1 MRKAYIYILILVSF
15 TFSFQVSNG
24 LLMQDETY
32 ITGDDGVIRMYV
44 NIIGHVKNP
53 GTYLV
58 YDKIDLLSALSI
70 AGGYLPGADI
80 KKILIYSK
88 NGENNKINLNK
99 ILSSNTP
106 LDRMVDLK
114 PHDTIYIEQRNLH
127 KFFISSNLPS
137 MILSFITLAIT
148 LEDKNGN

>member
-1 MRKAYIYILILVSF
+1 MRRINVYILILISF
-15 TFSFQVSNG
+15 AFSFLVSNSF
-24 LLMQDETY
+24 LMQDETY

-70 AGGYLPGADI
+70 AGGHLPGADI

-88 NGENNKINLNK
+88 NGEKNKVNLSK
-99 ILSSNTP
+99 ILSSDMSLQGTA
-106 LDRMVDLK
+106 DLK

>member
-1 MRKAYIYILILVSF
+1 MKKTYLYITILISF
-15 TFSFQVSNG
+15 VFSIQISNSF
-24 LLMQDETY
+24 LMQDETY

-58 YDKIDLLSALSI
+58 YDNIDLLSALSI

-99 ILSSNTP
+99 ILSSEVSSNKII
-106 LDRMVDLK
+106 DLK